1 MEKKRR
7 CHAVTP
13 DFLSALSVLLQTA
26 DTGPFHWF
34 SSRSIGALS
43 LTSRDVHELLQ
54 RRLLKLMCDIS
65 RGQEALPVPLCLND
79 STATMFAPRQLEE
92 IRGSLQFTYVT
103 QVQMPVPRAALALP
117 AAVQAAQ
124 MKRSERTRRV
134 AQGRQ
139 ASVFVRKDALKGYAI
154 YAAEPIAQGEYLGE
168 YTGELL
174 STMELHR
181 RYAEQ
186 YDRQHINYALVLRER
201 MAERDPD
208 ADTNSPSL
216 SFATVRTIV
225 DAFPQGNFTRFYNH
239 NCDPTLELTAVRVD
253 SYVPRLV
260 FFTRRPVA
268 AMEEL
273 CFDYGL
279 ADTAAPSRPL
289 SRAAE
294 TQGRPCH
301 CGSAVC
307 RGMLP
312 FDTSV

>member
-1 MEKKRR
+1 MEKKPR
-7 CHAVTP
+7 CHATTT
-13 DFLSALSVLLQTA
+13 DITSALSVMLQTA
-26 DTGPFHWF
+26 DTGPFRWF
-34 SSRSIGALS
+34 SGRSIASLALAS
-43 LTSRDVHELLQ
+43 KAVRELLQ
-54 RRLLKLMCDIS
+54 RRLLKLQGDIS
-65 RGQEALPVPLCLND
+65 RGHEALPVPLRIHD
-79 STATMFAPRQLEE
+79 TKATLFAPRELEE
-92 IRGSLQFTYVT
+92 IHGSLQYTYVT

-117 AAVQAAQ
+117 AAARAAQ

-139 ASVFVRKDALKGYAI
+139 VNVLVRKDERKGYAV

-174 STMELHR
+174 STRELHR
-181 RYAEQ
+181 RYAEN
-186 YDRQHINYALVLRER
+186 YDRHHINYALVLRER

-208 ADTNSPSL
+208 ADTNSSL
-216 SFATVRTIV
+216 SFTAVRTIV

-268 AMEEL
+268 AKEEL
-273 CFDYGL
+273 CFDYGH
-279 ADTAAPSRPL
+279 AETAAPSARN
-289 SRAAE
+289 RAAE
-294 TQGRPCH
+294 PEGRPCH
-301 CGSAVC
+301 CGSASC

-312 FDTSV
+312 FDTSI